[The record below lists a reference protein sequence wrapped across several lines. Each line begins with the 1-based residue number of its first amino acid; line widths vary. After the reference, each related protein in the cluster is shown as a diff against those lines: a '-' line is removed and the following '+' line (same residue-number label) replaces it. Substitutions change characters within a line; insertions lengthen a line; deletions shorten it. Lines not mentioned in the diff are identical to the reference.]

1 MKKQKKFVRLLL
13 VILALSFSL
22 SSFFACSKEE
32 DEDATGT
39 GEEVS
44 TNTEGGD
51 QYDEKGYL
59 KDSLPELD
67 YQGDTVT
74 VLCWNSEHSEFE
86 VEYGNN
92 TVDNAIYKSNKS
104 VEERLNITLSYEET
118 RGDVKHTG
126 DYKTKVTN
134 AFNAGEYWDVI
145 ASYTRST
152 AICAA
157 GGLLMNLGGLEGD
170 NYLDFEKPWW
180 SQDIIDKT
188 SIGNTFYFCT
198 GDISTNLIQM
208 TYCMYFNAEMLS
220 NMDIQSPY
228 TYVENNQ
235 WTLETL
241 QTICK
246 NIYLDVNENDTADVG
261 DRFGLVGAYY
271 AYPAILHGC
280 DVPILEKNSADS
292 FVISE
297 SYKGQKAQRIMDD
310 ILAVMISDKSAFV
323 DNALSTFT
331 SGKTAFFIT
340 ESGTGL
346 NDLSTVTFEYGC
358 VPCPKYDSSQ
368 TEYYSTVRQPVTLY
382 GIMANLPKERIGTA
396 TATLECLASQRY
408 RQTTPVIFEDC
419 MKHLRSTSVEM
430 TEMLQLI
437 RDTAFFDCA
446 RIYSYETKYVCD
458 KPGNCLQDGTKWANY
473 VNGNMGQVEAA
484 VNSLSSDLLSI
495 AMQ

>member
-1 MKKQKKFVRLLL
+1 MKKQKIFVRLLL
-13 VILALSFSL
+13 VTLALSFSL
-22 SSFFACSKEE
+22 SSFFACSKK
-32 DEDATGT
+32 DDATDADG
-39 GEEVS
+39 EVS
-44 TNTEGGD
+44 TNTEEGGE
-51 QYDEKGYL
+51 YDKNGYL
-59 KDSLPELD
+59 RDSLPELD
-67 YQGDTVT
+67 YQSDVVT

-104 VEERLNITLSYEET
+104 VEERLNIKLSYEKT
-118 RGDVKHTG
+118 LGDVKHTG
-126 DYKTKVTN
+126 EYKAKVTN
-134 AFNAGEYWDVI
+134 AFNGGEYWDVI

-157 GGLLMNLGGLEGD
+157 GGLLKNLGALGEE

-188 SIGNTFYFCT
+188 SVGNAFYFCT

-208 TYCMYFNAEMLS
+208 TYCMYFNAEML
-220 NMDIQSPY
+220 NDMNIQSPY

-246 NIYLDVNENDTADVG
+246 NIYWDVNENDIADVG

-280 DVPILEKNSADS
+280 DVPIVQKNSAGS
-292 FVISE
+292 FVVNE
-297 SYKGQKAQRIMDD
+297 SYKGQKAQHIMDD
-310 ILAVMISDKSAFV
+310 ILAVMVSDKSAFV
-323 DNALSTFT
+323 DNTLGIFT
-331 SGKTAFFIT
+331 GGKTAFFIT

-382 GIMANLPKERIGTA
+382 GIMANLPQERVGAA

-419 MKHLRSTSVEM
+419 MKHLRSTSVQM
-430 TEMLQLI
+430 TQMLQLI

-446 RIYSYETKYVCD
+446 RIYAYETKYICD
-458 KPGNCLQDGTKWANY
+458 KPGNCLQDGTTWANY
-473 VNGNMGQVEAA
+473 VNGKMGQVEAA
-484 VNSLSSDLLSI
+484 VNSLSTTLLSI